1 MKGKDGKIF
10 LDALTALE
18 KEKGISKESL
28 LETVEQALLAA
39 YKKHFGEEEN
49 VEVEINRESG
59 EINVYEVKTVVDDVY
74 DAALEVTPADAK
86 EATKKNYKIGD
97 IARIP
102 VNCEEFRRNAIQ
114 NGKQIVI
121 QKVREAERTNI
132 YDKFKA
138 REFDIMT
145 GIIRRI
151 DEKRSI
157 FIEFDGTEAFLPTSE
172 QSPAD
177 VYRVGDKAREFD
189 IMTGII
195 RRIDEKRSIF
205 IEFDGTEA
213 FLPTSEQSPA
223 DVYRVGDRIKVYVAE
238 VEKTNKF
245 PKVVIS
251 RKNEGLLKKLFELEI
266 PEIAEGLIE
275 IKSVARE
282 AGSRAKIAVYS
293 QDKNID
299 TIGACIGQKGL
310 RIKNIVDELNG
321 EKIDMARE
329 AGSRAKIAVYSQD
342 KNIDT
347 IGACIGQKG
356 LRIKNIV
363 DELNGEKIDIVEWK
377 ESMEEFVSA
386 VLSPAKVNSVE
397 LLEDGTTARVI
408 VDPSQLSLAI
418 GKNGQNA
425 RLAAKLT
432 GTRVDIKV
440 AEKND

>member
-1 MKGKDGKIF
+1 MKGKDTKIF
-10 LDALTALE
+10 VEALEELE

-49 VEVEINRESG
+49 VIVEIDRTTGDIGVFEL
-59 EINVYEVKTVVDDVY
+59 KTVVDDVY
-74 DAALEVTPADAK
+74 DAALEISLEDAK
-86 EATKKNYKIGD
+86 EYKKRAKIGD
-97 IARIP
+97 EVKIE
-102 VNCEEFRRNAIQ
+102 VNCEEFRRNAVQ

-132 YDKFKA
+132 YDKFKNK
-138 REFDIMT
+138 EKDLMT

-151 DEKRSI
+151 DEKKSI
-157 FIEFDGTEAFLPTSE
+157 YIEFDGTEAILPTSE
-172 QSPAD
+172 QSYSD
-177 VYRVGDKAREFD
+177 VYRVGS
-189 IMTGII
+189 
-195 RRIDEKRSIF
+195 RI
-205 IEFDGTEA
+205 T
-213 FLPTSEQSPA
+213 
-223 DVYRVGDRIKVYVAE
+223 VYVAE

-245 PKVVIS
+245 PKIIIS
-251 RKNEGLLKKLFELEI
+251 RKNEGLLRKLFELEI
-266 PEIAEGLIE
+266 PEITEGLIE

-293 QDKNID
+293 
-299 TIGACIGQKGL
+299 A
-310 RIKNIVDELNG
+310 
-321 EKIDMARE
+321 
-329 AGSRAKIAVYSQD
+329 D

-386 VLSPAKVNSVE
+386 VLSPAKVDSVE
-397 LLEDGTTARVI
+397 ILEDGTTARVI
-408 VDPSQLSLAI
+408 VEPSQLSLAI

-432 GTRVDIKV
+432 GMRVDIKV
-440 AEKND
+440 REDASKAVEE